1 MGSKIPLAAISN
13 AKLLLQLYYH
23 TCHSLFS
30 KVCTKKFA
38 VFKLTKSSMSSV
50 STSSVSSA
58 GVIRIPNYE
67 LLPTSFLKGLED
79 AALATSV
86 ATNVS
91 GDLFNM
97 SRADILPLTEVAEDA
112 VILIPLFTTENS
124 VVMNSTILAEGPM
137 VYIRLDGPPQ
147 PRAIF
152 GTCVAYSEG
161 ADIREVAVGAKVQ
174 FPPPPRLLVG
184 KPSLVDLFN
193 EDIGT
198 AVDNPRTGTPRPVK
212 RLRTRLLEDVGE
224 LGESGHDG
232 PIEKGMTKYI
242 LDLDGCKHVTRNK
255 SDIAQREKDL
265 GYIFRTVDK
274 ERWE

>member
-1 MGSKIPLAAISN
+1 
-13 AKLLLQLYYH
+13 
-23 TCHSLFS
+23 
-30 KVCTKKFA
+30 
-38 VFKLTKSSMSSV
+38 MSSV
-50 STSSVSSA
+50 STSSVNSA

-152 GTCVAYSEG
+152 GTCVAYSED

-184 KPSLVDLFN
+184 KPLSWTFSM
-193 EDIGT
+193 
-198 AVDNPRTGTPRPVK
+198 RTSARRWTILGRGH
-212 RLRTRLLEDVGE
+212 LDQLNGYALACWRTW
-224 LGESGHDG
+224 ES
-232 PIEKGMTKYI
+232 
-242 LDLDGCKHVTRNK
+242 
-255 SDIAQREKDL
+255 
-265 GYIFRTVDK
+265 
-274 ERWE
+274 